1 MSPKLFVYNGI
12 ELLFFSDDHLPVH
25 VHAIYGKTYGMK
37 VEFAKENNKVISI
50 EYKKLK
56 GFKKFKELTDSTIV
70 VVVGL
75 VILGAYV
82 AGWDFIM
89 IYVMK
94 AFTFGIAK

>member
-1 MSPKLFVYNGI
+1 MIGSIRK
-12 ELLFFSDDHLPVH
+12 FFSEVGLELR
-25 VHAIYGKTYGMK
+25 KTTWPWDS
-37 VEFAKENNKVISI
+37 KE
-50 EYKKLK
+50 K
-56 GFKKFKELTDSTIV
+56 GFKKFKELTDSTLV

-94 AFTFGIAK
+94 LFTMGVSS